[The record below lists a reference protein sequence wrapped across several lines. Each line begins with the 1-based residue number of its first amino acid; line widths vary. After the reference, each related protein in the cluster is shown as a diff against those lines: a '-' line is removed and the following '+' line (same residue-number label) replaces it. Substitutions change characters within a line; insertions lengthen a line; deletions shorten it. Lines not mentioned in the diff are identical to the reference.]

1 MPIPLGVLAVAGAGA
16 AGGGNSYDLLE
27 TTTLGTAAASVTFSN
42 LNNYSDYKHLQVRY
56 TVRTSRAQ
64 SFDTMLTRL
73 NSDSGSNYAR
83 HSLVGDG
90 SSVSSEAST
99 SQTSVNSVRI
109 IGNNATANIF
119 AAGVVDILDFS
130 NSSKNTTLRFLTG
143 RLETGLNEIGLT
155 SGLWNNTAAVTSVQF
170 LPGTGPNFN
179 IGCRFSLYGIK

>member
-1 MPIPLGVLAVAGAGA
+1 MGWHWGILASSGKAAGAF
-16 AGGGNSYDLLE
+16 DLLE
-27 TTTLGTAAASVTFSN
+27 TIVLGTAAASVTFSN
-42 LNNYSDYKHLQVRY
+42 LNNYSDYKHLQIRY

-90 SSVSSEAST
+90 STLSSEAAT

-119 AAGVVDILDFS
+119 AAGIVDILDFGS
-130 NSSKNTTLRFLTG
+130 SSKNTTLRFLTG

-155 SGLWNNTAAVTSVQF
+155 SGLWNNTAAVTTLAF
-170 LPGTGPNFN
+170 IPGTGPNFVA
-179 IGCRFSLYGIK
+179 GSRFSLYGVK